1 MVYCN
6 CEVAVKTSVNVGWGL
21 SHQNSVNVGWGLPHQ
36 NDVDKICH
44 YAELHTCKV

>member
-21 SHQNSVNVGWGLPHQ
+21 PHQ
-36 NDVDKICH
+36 NGVDKIFH